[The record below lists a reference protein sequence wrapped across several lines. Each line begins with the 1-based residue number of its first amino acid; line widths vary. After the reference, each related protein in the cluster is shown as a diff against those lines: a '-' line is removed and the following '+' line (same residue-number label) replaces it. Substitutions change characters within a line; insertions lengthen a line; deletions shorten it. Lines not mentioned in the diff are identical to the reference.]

1 MNASF
6 HRVHAIFG
14 SLALLAVAAGCGRE
28 RQPAHPVGRTPTF
41 ESEMPY
47 AVNSQ
52 PPGSGPGHA
61 PVPDQRQI
69 GESPARNMSPPGATQ
84 PGAAPLDTGG
94 QPGQPRAGA
103 AGATDMSERQICAQ
117 ISDAA
122 SVSAEDIPGG
132 VQIVITPSL
141 GAGATSLHETAR
153 QLDRRLT
160 ALADAGQQPSDDGAA
175 RCPLFDMARRGAR
188 GRVVEAADGLRV
200 LFTSED
206 TPGVA
211 TVREQARRFV
221 QSAREGQLR

>member
-1 MNASF
+1 MKASF
-6 HRVHAIFG
+6 HRMHAIFG

-69 GESPARNMSPPGATQ
+69 GESPAAGMTPPGAT
-84 PGAAPLDTGG
+84 PPDTGG

-103 AGATDMSERQICAQ
+103 AGASDMNERQICAH

-141 GAGATSLHETAR
+141 GAGATSLHEIAR
-153 QLDRRLT
+153 QLDRRIT
-160 ALADAGQQPSDDGAA
+160 ALAEAGQQPSDDGAA
-175 RCPLFDMARRGAR
+175 RCPLFDMARHGAR